1 MTALG
6 LLFIHVNSC
15 LSNGW
20 QTTENVNSGTRLEIL
35 LLTMVENI
43 SLSLF
48 DLRQNEYLA
57 FVHYIRFQ
65 ADFMNKHIKPFFF
78 FFNTVDLMKLQHYC
92 IFFLSN
98 LQLSISIHTSL
109 PWDYIPTMLLSA
121 GGLWPHLQ
129 RYPMLELLMTS
140 HGSSESC
147 GFKQG
152 TGCSR
157 GLRAIAPQM
166 QEVRKYRPP
175 WEERKK
181 ERKRSTVR

>member
-48 DLRQNEYLA
+48 DLQQNEYLA
-57 FVHYIRFQ
+57 FVHHIHFQ

-78 FFNTVDLMKLQHYC
+78 FLT
-92 IFFLSN
+92 
-98 LQLSISIHTSL
+98 QLT
-109 PWDYIPTMLLSA
+109 
-121 GGLWPHLQ
+121 
-129 RYPMLELLMTS
+129 
-140 HGSSESC
+140 
-147 GFKQG
+147 
-152 TGCSR
+152 
-157 GLRAIAPQM
+157 
-166 QEVRKYRPP
+166 
-175 WEERKK
+175 
-181 ERKRSTVR
+181 